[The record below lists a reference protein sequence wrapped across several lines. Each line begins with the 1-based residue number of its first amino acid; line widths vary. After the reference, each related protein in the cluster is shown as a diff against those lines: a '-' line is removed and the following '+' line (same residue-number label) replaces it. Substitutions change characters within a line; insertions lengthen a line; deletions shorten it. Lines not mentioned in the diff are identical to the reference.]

1 MKGPSNVK
9 LSEQQEARRW
19 EDPQQDDSEKE
30 TYFTLP
36 IVVSP
41 RSLMLQPQLILGRLV
56 SLTDTLNAQ
65 ALASAG
71 DLLYAWPKFML
82 LSQLA

>member
-41 RSLMLQPQLILGRLV
+41 RSLMLQPQLI
-56 SLTDTLNAQ
+56 
-65 ALASAG
+65 
-71 DLLYAWPKFML
+71 
-82 LSQLA
+82 